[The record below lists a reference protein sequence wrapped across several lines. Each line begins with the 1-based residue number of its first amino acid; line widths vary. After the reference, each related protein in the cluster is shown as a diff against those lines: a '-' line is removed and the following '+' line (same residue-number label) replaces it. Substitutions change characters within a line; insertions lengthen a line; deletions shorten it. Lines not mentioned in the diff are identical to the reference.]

1 MDESGFSL
9 SPNLGKTWAPSGQP
23 PLLREC
29 FSRHSQTGLGMLAL
43 SPRQRLR
50 FFFTVFAGSAVTD
63 DFVFWLTQLHHFYSG
78 QKAIILWDGLTAHR
92 STESHFQVKHPDW
105 FLFEHFP
112 AYSPELNPVEPCWHW
127 MKDIDMANYVP
138 KNVSDLHSRT
148 LESAKR
154 LNQNHDLL
162 LSHIKYTKLKL

>member
-1 MDESGFSL
+1 VDESGFSL
-9 SPNLGKTWAPSGQP
+9 SPILGKTWAPVNQP

-29 FSRHSQTGLGMLAL
+29 FSRNSQTGLGMLAL
-43 SPRQRLR
+43 SPRQQLR
-50 FFFTVFAGSAVTD
+50 FFFTVFSGSAATD
-63 DFVFWLTQLHHFYSG
+63 DFVFWLTQLHHFYRG

-92 STESHFQVKHPDW
+92 STESHFQAKHPDW

-112 AYSPELNPVEPCWHW
+112 AYSPELNPVEPCWNW
-127 MKDIDMANYVP
+127 MKNVDMANFVP
-138 KNVSDLHSRT
+138 KDVADLHSRT

-154 LNQNHDLL
+154 LSHDHDLL